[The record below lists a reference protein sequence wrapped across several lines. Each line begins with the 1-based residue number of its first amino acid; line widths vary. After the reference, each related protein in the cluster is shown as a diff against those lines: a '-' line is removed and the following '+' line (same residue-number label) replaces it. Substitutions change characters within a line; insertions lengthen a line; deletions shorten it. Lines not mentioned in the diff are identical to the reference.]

1 MEGVV
6 GESGGLVPPGHRRRM
21 TDGTSLDE
29 TRVTKPETCHDPE
42 TPMDRTRSQ
51 TTEESQ
57 LERAGRGEVEAFSD
71 LVRAHHPAVRVFLA
85 AHLRDSA
92 AIDDLVQDVF
102 LRAFDRLSTLRDG
115 TAFRAWLLG
124 IARNRALEH
133 LRERLRSGLP
143 APDALDTLLDR
154 SQLAI
159 LEGDDEEARRGLE
172 LEALRQCIRRL
183 PPVGARLIREHYFK
197 GRPINAL
204 AAEERK
210 NEGALRMT
218 LLRLRE
224 ALRDCVRRRIA
235 APSET

>member
-1 MEGVV
+1 
-6 GESGGLVPPGHRRRM
+6 
-21 TDGTSLDE
+21 
-29 TRVTKPETCHDPE
+29 
-42 TPMDRTRSQ
+42 MDRPRP
-51 TTEESQ
+51 ESSEASH
-57 LERAGRGEVEAFSD
+57 LERARRGEVDAFAE

-85 AHLRDSA
+85 SHLRDA
-92 AIDDLVQDVF
+92 GAIDDLVQDVF

-133 LRERLRSGLP
+133 LRERLRPGLP
-143 APDALDTLLDR
+143 SPDALEALLDQT
-154 SQLAI
+154 QLAI

-172 LEALRQCIRRL
+172 LEALRQCIRGL

-197 GRPINAL
+197 GRPITAL

-224 ALRDCVRRRIA
+224 ALRDCVRRRVA
-235 APSET
+235 APGES

>member
-1 MEGVV
+1 M
-6 GESGGLVPPGHRRRM
+6 
-21 TDGTSLDE
+21 DG
-29 TRVTKPETCHDPE
+29 P
-42 TPMDRTRSQ
+42 RSE
-51 TTEESQ
+51 TTEASQ
-57 LERAGRGEVEAFSD
+57 LDRARRGEVDAFTE

-85 AHLRDSA
+85 SHLRDSSA
-92 AIDDLVQDVF
+92 LDDLVQDVF

-133 LRERLRSGLP
+133 LRERLRRGHS
-143 APDALDTLLDR
+143 APDALDDLLDR
-154 SQLAI
+154 TQLSI
-159 LEGDDEEARRGLE
+159 LEGDDEEARRTVE

-197 GRPINAL
+197 GRPITAL

-224 ALRDCVRRRIA
+224 ALRDCVRRRVA
-235 APSET
+235 APET

>member
-1 MEGVV
+1 
-6 GESGGLVPPGHRRRM
+6 
-21 TDGTSLDE
+21 
-29 TRVTKPETCHDPE
+29 
-42 TPMDRTRSQ
+42 MDRPRSEP
-51 TTEESQ
+51 TEASQ
-57 LERAGRGEVEAFSD
+57 LERARRGEVDAFSD
-71 LVRAHHPAVRVFLA
+71 LVRAHHPAVRVFLSS
-85 AHLRDSA
+85 HLRDTG

-102 LRAFDRLSTLRDG
+102 LRAFDRLGTLRDG

-133 LRERLRSGLP
+133 LRERLRPGLP
-143 APDALDTLLDR
+143 APDALEALLDR
-154 SQLAI
+154 SQLSI

-197 GRPINAL
+197 GRPITEL

-224 ALRDCVRRRIA
+224 ALRDCVRRRVT
-235 APSET
+235 APGES

>member
-1 MEGVV
+1 M
-6 GESGGLVPPGHRRRM
+6 PG
-21 TDGTSLDE
+21 DE
-29 TRVTKPETCHDPE
+29 TTNLSRSREV
-42 TPMDRTRSQ
+42 MDRPRSEP
-51 TTEESQ
+51 TEASQ
-57 LERAGRGEVEAFSD
+57 LERARRGEVDAFAD

-85 AHLRDSA
+85 SQLRDHGA
-92 AIDDLVQDVF
+92 MDDLVQDVF

-133 LRERLRSGLP
+133 LRERLRARLP
-143 APDALDTLLDR
+143 ATDALDGLLDR
-154 SQLAI
+154 TQLAL
-159 LEGDDEEARRGLE
+159 LEGEDEEARRGME
-172 LEALRQCIRRL
+172 LEALRHCIRRL

-197 GRPINAL
+197 GRPIAAL

-224 ALRDCVRRRIA
+224 ALRECVRRRVA
-235 APSET
+235 APNET

>member
-1 MEGVV
+1 M
-6 GESGGLVPPGHRRRM
+6 
-21 TDGTSLDE
+21 DGS
-29 TRVTKPETCHDPE
+29 
-42 TPMDRTRSQ
+42 RSEP
-51 TTEESQ
+51 TEASQ
-57 LERAGRGEVEAFSD
+57 LERARRGEVDAFSE

-85 AHLRDSA
+85 SHLRDASV
-92 AIDDLVQDVF
+92 IDDLVQDVF
-102 LRAFDRLSTLRDG
+102 LRAFDRLQTLRDG

-133 LRERLRSGLP
+133 LRERLRPGLP
-143 APDALDTLLDR
+143 ASDALEMLLDKT
-154 SQLAI
+154 QLAL
-159 LEGDDEEARRGLE
+159 LEGDDEEARRGIE

-197 GRPINAL
+197 GRPITVL

-224 ALRDCVRRRIA
+224 ALRDCVRRRVT
-235 APSET
+235 APGES